1 MTPELTRLL
10 AILAAVIVVVVLAVY
25 WWTQRDPSAELESDA
40 PLPLFGGIQP
50 GERFTPPQPRQAIS
64 DDPDEMPPVVPFRAP
79 RTPPGGMPVFKTVST
94 PPSPPQPIPPQ
105 PRAVKFAPPAHA
117 HPPVAPAAVAPP
129 AVAPPAVAPPQ
140 EAPPTAPS
148 AAEPAPEL
156 KRPIKPADSPKPPP
170 VIREFSTA
178 PTPAKAEPAPGEDQ
192 PVVNAAGV
200 PGTMVEG
207 HGLRFSVPAEGT
219 LQFLPGRFEIG
230 SGLDTGREI
239 RFVHVPGP
247 NGMEVTFGRSEGE
260 LYRHI
265 QLRDKTVS
273 RQHARM
279 QLREGKWHLVNLSKT
294 NPVAWN
300 GAELESEHEQTL
312 TDGDRIEMGEVVF
325 TFRSR

>member
-50 GERFTPPQPRQAIS
+50 GERFTPPQPRRAIS

-79 RTPPGGMPVFKTVST
+79 ATPPGGTPIFKTVPAPS
-94 PPSPPQPIPPQ
+94 SPPPQ
-105 PRAVKFAPPAHA
+105 RAVKFAPPSHGQ
-117 HPPVAPAAVAPP
+117 PKVAPP
-129 AVAPPAVAPPQ
+129 TISPPAVPSPTVPSPAVVPTPAVPPPA
-140 EAPPTAPS
+140 ETA
-148 AAEPAPEL
+148 
-156 KRPIKPADSPKPPP
+156 PKPPP
-170 VIREFSTA
+170 VIREFSTVPTA
-178 PTPAKAEPAPGEDQ
+178 PKPEPAPGQDQ

-300 GAELESEHEQTL
+300 GAELESEQEQTL
-312 TDGDRIEMGEVVF
+312 SDGDRIEMGEVVF

>member
-10 AILAAVIVVVVLAVY
+10 AILAAVIVVVVLVVY
-25 WWTQRDPSAELESDA
+25 WWMQRAPVAERDMDA
-40 PLPLFGGIQP
+40 PLPLFGGMQP
-50 GERFTPPQPRQAIS
+50 GERYTPPQSRPAIS
-64 DDPDEMPPVVPFRAP
+64 EADPARMPPVVPFRAP
-79 RTPPGGMPVFKTVST
+79 RTPPGAMPVVKTVVTPEST
-94 PPSPPQPIPPQ
+94 PVVPP
-105 PRAVKFAPPAHA
+105 
-117 HPPVAPAAVAPP
+117 
-129 AVAPPAVAPPQ
+129 
-140 EAPPTAPS
+140 
-148 AAEPAPEL
+148 
-156 KRPIKPADSPKPPP
+156 PKAPP

-178 PTPAKAEPAPGEDQ
+178 KPPAAPAPAPAPAAAPAPTKAPPAVDAA
-192 PVVNAAGV
+192 VVNAAGV

-230 SGLDTGREI
+230 SGLDAGREI

-247 NGMEVTFGRSEGE
+247 NGMEITFGRSEGE

-279 QLREGKWHLVNLSKT
+279 QLREGTWYLVNLSKT
-294 NPVAWN
+294 NPVAYN
-300 GAELESEHEQTL
+300 GAELESDREQPL
-312 TDGDRIEMGEVVF
+312 ADGDRIEMGEVAF

>member
-79 RTPPGGMPVFKTVST
+79 RTPAGGTPVFKTVDAA
-94 PPSPPQPIPPQ
+94 PSPPPQ
-105 PRAVKFAPPAHA
+105 RAVKFAPPPHA
-117 HPPVAPAAVAPP
+117 HPPVVPP
-129 AVAPPAVAPPQ
+129 AVPPA
-140 EAPPTAPS
+140 
-148 AAEPAPEL
+148 EP
-156 KRPIKPADSPKPPP
+156 PKPPP
-170 VIREFSTA
+170 VIREFSTVPPA
-178 PTPAKAEPAPGEDQ
+178 PKPEPAPEPATSTGAGEAAPGQDQ